1 MTDWAQQ
8 AEAMR
13 GKPIT
18 QPRQNTY
25 DANLKVVT
33 ADEDQLF
40 KNLKPQKVS
49 PTPSP
54 EEMRKQV
61 EEAQRKRTEKEPK
74 KEAGGEDGEI
84 PTKDAEK
91 KDPDSKKKPD
101 YEKQE
106 REDRRWLDDPD
117 EEEAKDGEIP
127 AKDASYTQAEA
138 VMNAAYA
145 AQEAEETEGYK
156 GGVRHGSGNRPKK
169 SAEGAEDTN
178 ETGHQPHVQGI
189 HWGKEPVRITKVRE
203 EAEKK
208 DPDEY
213 HPIHNP
219 NGKK

>member
-8 AEAMR
+8 VEAMR

-33 ADEDQLF
+33 ADEGQLF

-61 EEAQRKRTEKEPK
+61 EEAQRKRTEKESK
-74 KEAGGEDGEI
+74 KEAG
-84 PTKDAEK
+84 
-91 KDPDSKKKPD
+91 
-101 YEKQE
+101 
-106 REDRRWLDDPD
+106 D
-117 EEEAKDGEIP
+117 EDGEIP

-138 VMNAAYA
+138 VMNAAYV

-169 SAEGAEDTN
+169 SAEGAEDT
-178 ETGHQPHVQGI
+178 
-189 HWGKEPVRITKVRE
+189 K
-203 EAEKK
+203 
-208 DPDEY
+208 
-213 HPIHNP
+213 
-219 NGKK
+219 